1 MGRIYNALDRFLP
14 FDRVLDP
21 MFGGGQVQTAA
32 RQPQAPMVPQ
42 MAPGGGAP
50 SVMGF
55 SAMPPMPG
63 PPQAP
68 QAPQRRVP
76 KVSPWRVLDG
86 VLGGATVSES
96 LDRERERPIKQ
107 QQQAQ
112 FRANLPADQQAVFDV
127 SPELWAQYF
136 GKPKEAQR
144 PQRFTTPTG
153 IVEFGEGDEPTMAY
167 PFPEKPVA
175 APPAPNG
182 YRWRSDGMGL
192 EYIPGGPADPKTI
205 GVGATVR
212 RAPPR
217 KPSGARGQT
226 APAARGGGFSDL
238 PAGAVVVR

>member
-76 KVSPWRVLDG
+76 RVSPWRVLDG
-86 VLGGATVSES
+86 VLGGATISES
-96 LDRERERPIKQ
+96 LDRERDRPIAQ

-112 FRANLPADQQAVFDV
+112 FRANLPADEQAVFDV

-153 IVEFGEGDEPTMAY
+153 IVEFGADGPLMAY
-167 PFPEKPVA
+167 AYPEAPKPEKPRARERGPDGIYEQQDDGTWKKVATFGA
-175 APPAPNG
+175 AP
-182 YRWRSDGMGL
+182 R
-192 EYIPGGPADPKTI
+192 TF
-205 GVGATVR
+205 
-212 RAPPR
+212 APPR
-217 KPSGARGQT
+217 VGGGR
-226 APAARGGGFSDL
+226 APATTAGKSSGGK
-238 PAGAVVVR
+238 PWERY

>member
-14 FDRVLDP
+14 LDGLLDP
-21 MFGGGQVQTAA
+21 MFGGAPPR
-32 RQPQAPMVPQ
+32 RQGVREGF
-42 MAPGGGAP
+42 APGGSAP
-50 SVMGF
+50 QGGVMGF
-55 SAMPPMPG
+55 PAMPG
-63 PPQAP
+63 PQSAP
-68 QAPQRRVP
+68 RSVPEPGRP

-86 VLGGATVSES
+86 VLGGATISES
-96 LDRERERPIKQ
+96 LDRERGRPVAQ

-167 PFPEKPVA
+167 PFPEKPVTA
-175 APPAPNG
+175 APAPGG
-182 YRWRSDGMGL
+182 YRWAADGVTL
-192 EYIPGGPADPKTI
+192 EYIPGGPADPRTV
-205 GVGATVR
+205 GVRASAG

-217 KPSGARGQT
+217 KPAPRGST
-226 APAARGGGFSDL
+226 APAATGGIKWD
-238 PAGAVVVR
+238 